1 MAGIL
6 TFFPMTKPARTPRF
20 GPGTGSGRRPIPA
33 DEYLARW
40 SQVVEALKAGMA
52 VRAINKQYGAVPETV
67 RHVRRFMEAGGWT
80 PPPKPPRPMIVRPKP
95 EPKPPRVG
103 MTVEERLQKYPG
115 VAFWLRAGKTMP
127 EVAKLEGVS
136 LNTVRIVKRAMVAQG
151 EVL

>member
-1 MAGIL
+1 M
-6 TFFPMTKPARTPRF
+6 
-20 GPGTGSGRRPIPA
+20 
-33 DEYLARW
+33 
-40 SQVVEALKAGMA
+40 ALKAGMA
-52 VRAINKQYGAVPETV
+52 VRAINQQYGAVPETV

-103 MTVEERLQKYPG
+103 MTLEERLQKYSG
-115 VAFWLRAGKTMP
+115 VVFWLRAGKTMP

-136 LNTVRIVKRAMVAQG
+136 LNTVRVVKRALVARR